1 MSGAAL
7 GNARFA
13 PGPLGWGLIALRGL
27 CLFLWLLLVLPA
39 HGACRPFTTRNPVP
53 RVFFAGVNRILGL
66 RIERRGASLPR
77 GVFLIA
83 NHVSWLD
90 IPALGA
96 ITGTAFI
103 ANDGLLAHGWLHWL
117 CRQNDTVFVA
127 RHDRSSVALQVEQV
141 REAIRDNGALAIFPE
156 GTTSDGTGFLPFKS
170 SLLSALSP
178 VPQGIAVHPV
188 WLDYG
193 PRSPEIAWVGDE
205 PGLDSFLRIASR
217 LRPVR
222 LTIHLLPAL
231 AAEDL
236 ANRKV
241 IAASASAALA
251 QRLSQARADQR
262 RAL

>member
-1 MSGAAL
+1 VSGTAL
-7 GNARFA
+7 DDARFA
-13 PGPLGWGLIALRGL
+13 PGPLGWVLIAVRGI
-27 CLFLWLLLVLPA
+27 CLAIWLLLVLPA

-66 RIERRGASLPR
+66 RVERCGAPLRR
-77 GVFLIA
+77 GVFLIS

-96 ITGTAFI
+96 VSGTAFI

-117 CRQNDTVFVA
+117 CRQNDTVFIA
-127 RHDRSSVALQVEQV
+127 RHDRASVALQVEQV

-178 VPQGIAVHPV
+178 VPEGIAVHPV

-193 PRSPEIAWVGDE
+193 PQSPEIAWVGNE
-205 PGLDSFLRIASR
+205 PGFDSFLRIASR

-222 LTIHLLPAL
+222 LTIHMLPAL
-231 AAEDL
+231 AAADL
-236 ANRKV
+236 ADRKV
-241 IAASASAALA
+241 IAAAASAALA
-251 QRLSQARADQR
+251 RRLSEVRGPQR